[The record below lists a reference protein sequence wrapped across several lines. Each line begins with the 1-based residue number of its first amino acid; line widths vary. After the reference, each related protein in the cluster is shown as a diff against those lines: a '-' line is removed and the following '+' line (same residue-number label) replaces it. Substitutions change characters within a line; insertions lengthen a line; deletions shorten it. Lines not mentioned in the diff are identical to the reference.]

1 MRLFPYPLVFLVLP
15 IVLHKWTREAISP
28 NTREQMHV
36 WLQAHQS
43 MRVGFAERAKQMVPY
58 TKEALNFLFQVNA
71 LATNN
76 SAELGLVRG
85 QQRRI
90 SEQDSGEISDCYRK
104 AEIIGR
110 WFARAGSTANIYTM
124 WGVKP

>member
-1 MRLFPYPLVFLVLP
+1 
-15 IVLHKWTREAISP
+15 
-28 NTREQMHV
+28 
-36 WLQAHQS
+36 